1 MITNTKI
8 ISKEIAPTLLWSND
22 NPSASFAPQVISF
35 DSNYSAFLV
44 EIRSTTSDATT
55 AVIYLPIGLSSQ
67 DIFAT
72 RKSGSGQGWR
82 LVNSV
87 NAGSIDFGN
96 GIRTS
101 SSGSS
106 ANNSYAIP
114 VNIWG
119 VVEGI

>member
-1 MITNTKI
+1 MITNAKR

-22 NPSASFAPQVISF
+22 NPTESFAPQVITF
-35 DSNYSAFLV
+35 DGEYSAFLV
-44 EIRSTTSDATT
+44 EMRSTTSDATT
-55 AVIYLPIGLSSQ
+55 AVIYLPVGLWNS
-67 DIFAT
+67 DTFAT
-72 RKSGSGQGWR
+72 RKSGNGQGWR

-87 NAGSIDFGN
+87 SAGSINFGN

-106 ANNSYAIP
+106 SNNSYAIP

-119 VVEGI
+119 VVQGI

>member
-1 MITNTKI
+1 MITNAKR
-8 ISKEIAPTLLWSND
+8 ISKEIAPTLLWSNA
-22 NPSASFAPQVISF
+22 NPSASFAPQVLTF
-35 DSNYSAFLV
+35 DGEYSGFLV
-44 EIRSTTSDATT
+44 EVRSTTSDATT
-55 AVIYLPIGLSSQ
+55 AVIYLPVGQ
-67 DIFAT
+67 GYVDTFAT
-72 RKSGSGQGWR
+72 RKSGNGQGWR

-106 ANNSYAIP
+106 TNNSYAIP

-119 VVEGI
+119 VVVGI